1 MMVLEE
7 SPVDVEI
14 HPTGIVA
21 APPPP
26 PSSSCW
32 GRCGRSLRRLI
43 PFGAWQEA
51 RELIKIGASVFV
63 AQLLGFLINVV
74 SSIFCGHLG
83 KAELDAVILAVSV
96 INVTGISIGTGLASV
111 CDTLMSQTYGSKN
124 VKRVGTILQ
133 RGILILLLFCFPC
146 WAIFINAERILLFF
160 RQDPE
165 VSSLIP
171 KATEAILLP
180 QVVTGVVA
188 NILNVIMNAVFLYAF
203 QLGVVGSAWANT
215 ISQNMQTILLFLYVW
230 WKKIHQETW
239 GGWSRD
245 CLQEWGSFIRLA
257 LPSMLMICIEWWTF
271 EIGTFLSGIIS
282 VVELGAQSIIYEL
295 ATIAYLLPQ
304 GLSVASSVRVGNAL
318 GAGDVEQAKRS
329 CITGLLCTGAF
340 AVLVAGLL
348 AAVKD
353 VVAYIFTSDKD
364 IVTLV
369 SKVMMI
375 FAPFHLFD
383 AIAATCGG
391 VLRGAGKQKVGA
403 IANAVGYYVIGL
415 PIGISLMFVYKL
427 GLMGLWT
434 GLIVCISLQA
444 SSFLVFVLRTDWKK
458 AAEEA
463 QIRAGLTARMQSADT
478 NDAVGKSSSLGNLN
492 DLGLSPLSLSLVVR
506 HLGRLLSCEDTVYL
520 AMETEVPN
528 GSTPSNSVHGTENQT
543 ALQLIPPEEPSP
555 YVASSSGVVL
565 SGKELLFR
573 RGLVLVGAMAILL
586 AGVLIRLLTNG

>member
-1 MMVLEE
+1 MEAAVMSVQEPVMRAAEEIDPVGAATVL
-7 SPVDVEI
+7 
-14 HPTGIVA
+14 
-21 APPPP
+21 PPR
-26 PSSSCW
+26 SFW
-32 GRCGRSLRRLI
+32 GHCGRSLRRFL
-43 PFGAWQEA
+43 PVGAWWEA
-51 RELIKIGASVFV
+51 RELMKIGAPVFV
-63 AQLLGFLINVV
+63 AQLLGFLISVV

-83 KAELDAVILAVSV
+83 KAELDAVTLAISV
-96 INVTGISIGTGLASV
+96 INVTGISIGAGLASV

-146 WAIFINAERILLFF
+146 WAVFINTERILLLF

-165 VSSLIP
+165 VSRLTQLYVMIFIP
-171 KATEAILLP
+171 ALPAILLP

-215 ISQNMQTILLFLYVW
+215 LSRHMQMILLFLYVW
-230 WKKIHQETW
+230 WKKIYQETW

-271 EIGTFLSGIIS
+271 EIGSFLSGTIS
-282 VVELGAQSIIYEL
+282 VVDLGAQSIIFEL
-295 ATIAYLLPQ
+295 STVAYLLPQ

-318 GAGDVEQAKRS
+318 GAGDVEQARRS
-329 CITGLLCTGAF
+329 CIMGLLCTGVNVSLRPGQPAWWWVELFASRVVPERGMDCTRSVF

-353 VVAYIFTSDKD
+353 VVAYIFTSDKE

-369 SKVMMI
+369 SKVMVI

-403 IANAVGYYVIGL
+403 IANAIGYYAIGL
-415 PIGISLMFVYKL
+415 PIAISLMFVYKL
-427 GLMGLWT
+427 GVMGVASLWP
-434 GLIVCISLQA
+434 LDWSDRLHIFA
-444 SSFLVFVLRTDWKK
+444 SVFLF
-458 AAEEA
+458 
-463 QIRAGLTARMQSADT
+463 G
-478 NDAVGKSSSLGNLN
+478 
-492 DLGLSPLSLSLVVR
+492 LGLAHRLEEGCKRV
-506 HLGRLLSCEDTVYL
+506 HLP
-520 AMETEVPN
+520 MEMEVPT
-528 GSTPSNSVHGTENQT
+528 GDAPSSPVIIEDEPS
-543 ALQLIPPEEPSP
+543 LQLIPPEEPSP
-555 YVASSSGVVL
+555 LVTPSNGAVL
-565 SGKELLFR
+565 SGKELIVR
-573 RGLVLVGAMAILL
+573 RGLALVGAIAILL
-586 AGVLIRLLTNG
+586 AGALIRLLT